1 MCGSS
6 RKDTDLTTIP
16 IKILLYLILTIFM
29 EEFFIFSCK
38 VFHSLLVLD
47 KFGRSWKMISNNIKG
62 IEADFVS
69 LARIAL
75 AGRSQDIQLLLHRVV
90 RRYRASSPELAA
102 ALTSLLHEAPTRAS
116 PLRRQAEAPLP
127 VDADSRFQLLRVE
140 NEVSLDQP
148 PLLDVGIYAN
158 LAQVIAERAK
168 PELLINAGLT
178 PTKTILFTGPPG
190 VGKTMSARW
199 IAQEL
204 GRPLLTLDLAAVMS
218 SYLGKTGGNLRYVLD
233 YAKSTN
239 SVLLLDE
246 IDAIAK
252 RRDDKGEVGEL
263 KRLVTVLLQEIDDWP
278 SSGVLIGATNHAD
291 LLDPAIWRR
300 FDLVVEYGLPTS
312 EQVRKFTNSLLDG
325 KTAKADQWAGVFG
338 MMFAGAS
345 YSEIERNIT
354 STRRRSII
362 NGVDFDECLEALI
375 EPGEMSKADLKAL
388 AAQLYESRLMSQ
400 RQVQELTGVARE
412 TIRAHAAKKS
422 VVKEAAQ

>member
-1 MCGSS
+1 MATS
-6 RKDTDLTTIP
+6 
-16 IKILLYLILTIFM
+16 
-29 EEFFIFSCK
+29 
-38 VFHSLLVLD
+38 
-47 KFGRSWKMISNNIKG
+47 NIKG
-62 IEADFVS
+62 IEADFAS

-102 ALTSLLHEAPTRAS
+102 ALTDLLHEAPTRAS

-140 NEVSLDQP
+140 SEVSLDQP
-148 PLLDVGIYAN
+148 PLLDVGIYAK

-218 SYLGKTGGNLRYVLD
+218 SYLGRTGGNLRYVLD

-312 EQVRKFTNSLLDG
+312 EQVRKFTSSLLEG
-325 KTAKADQWAGVFG
+325 KTAKVDQWAGVFG
-338 MMFAGAS
+338 IMFAGSS
-345 YSEIERNIT
+345 YSEIERTIT
-354 STRRRSII
+354 ATRRRSVI
-362 NGVDFDECLEALI
+362 NALDFDECLEALI
-375 EPGEMSKADLKAL
+375 DPDEMSKADLKAL

-412 TIRAHAAKKS
+412 TIRAHVAKKS
-422 VVKEAAQ
+422 GVKEPAR

>member
-1 MCGSS
+1 
-6 RKDTDLTTIP
+6 
-16 IKILLYLILTIFM
+16 
-29 EEFFIFSCK
+29 
-38 VFHSLLVLD
+38 
-47 KFGRSWKMISNNIKG
+47 MISNNIKG

>member
-1 MCGSS
+1 MTSS
-6 RKDTDLTTIP
+6 
-16 IKILLYLILTIFM
+16 
-29 EEFFIFSCK
+29 
-38 VFHSLLVLD
+38 
-47 KFGRSWKMISNNIKG
+47 NIKG
-62 IEADFVS
+62 IEADFAS

-140 NEVSLDQP
+140 SDVSLDQP
-148 PLLDVGIYAN
+148 PLLDVGIYAK

-168 PELLINAGLT
+168 PELLVNAGLT

-218 SYLGKTGGNLRYVLD
+218 SYLGRTGGNLRYVLD

-278 SSGVLIGATNHAD
+278 SSGVLIGATNHAN

-300 FDLVVEYGLPTS
+300 FDLVVEYGLPTR
-312 EQVRKFTNSLLDG
+312 EQVRKFTSSILDG

-338 MMFAGAS
+338 IMFAGSS
-345 YSEIERNIT
+345 YSEIERTIT
-354 STRRRSII
+354 STRRRSVIS
-362 NGVDFDECLEALI
+362 GVDFDECLEALI
-375 EPGEMSKADLKAL
+375 EPGEISKADLRAL